1 MAAHSSKPMLVTSER
16 LYSFL
21 LYVYPKRFRQIYGR
35 EMVLTFRDCCREAL
49 QQSGGWGLV
58 RWWSF
63 ILSDLLMTAFLEHL
77 KAVIALCKRLLG
89 LEREYTMIDNL
100 LRLDIALQTDVGRK
114 RPHNEDSMVSVV
126 PDDPRILEK
135 KGALFVVA
143 DGMGGHAK
151 GEVASDMAVNI
162 VNTSYYEDDDE
173 DIASSLA
180 RAVKQANSMIYDLS
194 MQEQSGM
201 GTTCIACVLLG
212 DTVFIANVGD
222 SRAYLV
228 REGLLRQV
236 TQDHSWVAEQVR
248 VGILTR
254 EQARKHERRNII
266 YRSLGCCADVEVD
279 IFTEQVQDGD
289 VLVLCTDGLSEVV
302 EEDELCS
309 IVEQYASQES
319 VTRLI
324 ERANECGG
332 PDNITAIVARVA
344 LPRSA
349 A

>member
-21 LYVYPKRFRQIYGR
+21 LYVYPKRFRQSYGR

-58 RWWSF
+58 RWWTF

-89 LEREYTMIDNL
+89 LEREYTMLDNL
-100 LRLDIALQTDVGRK
+100 LRHDIALQTDIGRK

-151 GEVASDMAVNI
+151 GEVASDMAVKI
-162 VNTSYYEDDDE
+162 VNAAYYEDEDE

-180 RAVKQANSMIYDLS
+180 RAVKQANSMIHHLS
-194 MQEQSGM
+194 VQEESGM

-222 SRAYLV
+222 SRAYIV
-228 REGLLRQV
+228 RTGLLRQV
-236 TQDHSWVAEQVR
+236 SQDHSWVAEQVR
-248 VGILTR
+248 AGILTR
-254 EQARKHERRNII
+254 EQARTHERRNVI
-266 YRSLGCCADVEVD
+266 YRSLGCCAEVEVD

-289 VLVLCTDGLSEVV
+289 VLVLCTDGLSEVID
-302 EEDELCS
+302 EDELCS

-349 A
+349 

>member
-1 MAAHSSKPMLVTSER
+1 MAAHPSKHMLVTSER
-16 LYSFL
+16 LYSFF
-21 LYVYPKRFRQIYGR
+21 LYVYPKRFRQNYGR

-58 RWWSF
+58 RWWAF

-100 LRLDIALQTDVGRK
+100 LRLDIALQTDIGRK

-126 PDDPRILEK
+126 PDDPRVMEK

-151 GEVASDMAVNI
+151 GEVASDMAVKI
-162 VNTSYYEDDDE
+162 VNAAYYEDEDE

-180 RAVKQANSMIYDLS
+180 RAVKQANSMIHHLS
-194 MQEQSGM
+194 VQEESGM

-236 TQDHSWVAEQVR
+236 AEQVR
-248 VGILTR
+248 AGILTR
-254 EQARKHERRNII
+254 EQARTHERRNVI
-266 YRSLGCCADVEVD
+266 YRSLGCSPDVEVD

-289 VLVLCTDGLSEVV
+289 VLVLCTDGLSEVI

-309 IVEQYASQES
+309 IVEQYESQES

-349 A
+349 